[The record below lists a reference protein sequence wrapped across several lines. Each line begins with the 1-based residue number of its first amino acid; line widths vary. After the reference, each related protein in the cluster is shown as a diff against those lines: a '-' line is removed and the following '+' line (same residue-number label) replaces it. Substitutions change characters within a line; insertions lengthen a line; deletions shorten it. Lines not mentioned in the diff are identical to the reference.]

1 MNPAAFLTPVLHDTL
16 QVSLP
21 LFRTELALAA
31 TIVLVLLVRM
41 LPGLRRLDSGG
52 VAAGRCFVCR
62 LVCME

>member
-1 MNPAAFLTPVLHDTL
+1 MNPATFLTPVLHDTL

-41 LPGLRRLDSGG
+41 LPGLRRLD
-52 VAAGRCFVCR
+52 
-62 LVCME
+62 